1 MNSTAPTAQP
11 HPQAPAHDP
20 TAPAL
25 ASDQSSQPADV
36 KAGLT
41 VTPSQLAT
49 GSETLADDAFQA
61 SLAQPEV
68 PFPTRP
74 PMPELSLTGYLIQLL
89 IVGTLTLGLGYL
101 ALKFTKNKLSPIT
114 RGKGIKILER
124 LPIDP
129 KRSLMIVGVGERR
142 WLVGMG
148 ESEFNTLAELNPE
161 DLPTTESGGDFGKL
175 VQDSEPH
182 VPPRFNLNRLFR
194 QIGLGLA
201 VVLFTALFVAPMAY
215 AQTPLPANPLMNW
228 DLRAPLDTPGMA
240 TPVMLIFLLSGLSI
254 LPFLVIMTTSFMRTI
269 IVLGFLRQ
277 ALGTQS
283 IPPNPVLL
291 GIALFLTM
299 FTMAPVWETIDKTA
313 LQPYMNKQINQQV
326 MFDRAQMPLR
336 EFMLRQVNPNELGF
350 FVKLSRTPAPQTPND
365 VPIHVIIPAFM
376 VSELAT
382 AFKIGFIIYV
392 PFLVIDLV
400 VANTLMAL
408 GMSMLPPQ
416 MISTA
421 FKILI
426 FSLANGWHLILQA
439 IVQSFK

>member
-1 MNSTAPTAQP
+1 MNPDAPTDAL
-11 HPQAPAHDP
+11 HRHAPAAVGMEDSLP
-20 TAPAL
+20 PLTQESMPL
-25 ASDQSSQPADV
+25 AS
-36 KAGLT
+36 
-41 VTPSQLAT
+41 
-49 GSETLADDAFQA
+49 GSELPQTLA
-61 SLAQPEV
+61 LTTPPPELYGA
-68 PFPTRP
+68 RA

-89 IVGTLTLGLGYL
+89 VVAVITLGLGYA
-101 ALKFTKNKLSPIT
+101 ALKFTREKMGPLAK
-114 RGKGIKILER
+114 GKAIAILER

-129 KRSLMIVGVGERR
+129 KRSLLIVGVGQRR

-148 ESEFNTLAELNPE
+148 DTGFQSLAELNAE
-161 DLPTTESGGDFGKL
+161 DLAVVERPSGPSADFGKL
-175 VQDSEPH
+175 VENAEPH
-182 VPPRFNLNRLFR
+182 VPPRFNLNRWLR

-201 VVLFTALFVAPMAY
+201 IALLVAPMAY
-215 AQTPLPANPLMNW
+215 AQTALPPNPLMNW
-228 DLRAPLDTPGMA
+228 DLRAPLDTPGLA
-240 TPVMLIFLLSGLSI
+240 TPVMLIFLLSSLTI
-254 LPFLVIMTTSFMRTI
+254 LPFMVIMTTSFMRTI

-291 GIALFLTM
+291 GIALFLSM

-313 LQPYMNKQINQQV
+313 LQPYMNRQISQTV

-350 FVKLSRTPAPQTPND
+350 FVRLSRTPTPQTPND
-365 VPIHVIIPAFM
+365 VPLHVIIPAFM

-382 AFKIGFIIYV
+382 AFKIGFIIYI

>member
-1 MNSTAPTAQP
+1 MNSTPATDPSHRHAPVNSPITSLDLPPPSEGAG
-11 HPQAPAHDP
+11 APIA
-20 TAPAL
+20 
-25 ASDQSSQPADV
+25 AS
-36 KAGLT
+36 
-41 VTPSQLAT
+41 
-49 GSETLADDAFQA
+49 GSVPMDAFQT
-61 SLAQPEV
+61 SLLQPET

-74 PMPELSLTGYLIQLL
+74 PMPELSLAGYLIQL
-89 IVGTLTLGLGYL
+89 VVVATLTLGLGYL
-101 ALKFTKNKLSPIT
+101 ALRFTKNKMSPLIK
-114 RGKGIKILER
+114 GKGIKILER
-124 LPIDP
+124 LPVDP
-129 KRSLMIVGVGERR
+129 KRALLIVGVGERR

-148 ESEFNTLAELNPE
+148 ESEFNTLAELKPE
-161 DLPTTESGGDFGKL
+161 DLPPETGGDFGKL

-201 VVLFTALFVAPMAY
+201 IALLAAPMAY
-215 AQTPLPANPLMNW
+215 AQTALPANPLLNW
-228 DLRAPLDTPGMA
+228 DLRAPLDTPGLA
-240 TPVMLIFLLSGLSI
+240 TPVMLIFLLSSLSI
-254 LPFLVIMTTSFMRTI
+254 LPFMVIMTTSFMRTI

-291 GIALFLTM
+291 GTALFLTM

-313 LQPYMNKQINQQV
+313 LQPYMNRQISQQV

-365 VPIHVIIPAFM
+365 VPLHVIIPAFM

-382 AFKIGFIIYV
+382 AFKIGFIIYI

-426 FSLANGWHLILQA
+426 FSLANGWLLILQA
-439 IVQSFK
+439 VVQSFK

>member
-1 MNSTAPTAQP
+1 MNPETPTQAPELKVPATDL
-11 HPQAPAHDP
+11 QAPAAEP
-20 TAPAL
+20 
-25 ASDQSSQPADV
+25 Q
-36 KAGLT
+36 GLT
-41 VTPSQLAT
+41 VTASELAS
-49 GSETLADDAFQA
+49 GSEQPSML
-61 SLAQPEV
+61 SLTSTAPES
-68 PFPTRP
+68 FGMRP
-74 PMPELSLTGYLIQLL
+74 PMPELSLTGYLIQLVVVAV
-89 IVGTLTLGLGYL
+89 ITLGMGYL
-101 ALKFTKNKLSPIT
+101 ALKFTKGKISPLNK
-114 RGKGIKILER
+114 GKGIKILER
-124 LPIDP
+124 LPVDP
-129 KRSLMIVGVGERR
+129 KRSLLVVGVGERR

-148 ESEFNTLAELNPE
+148 EGSFNTLAELNPE
-161 DLPTTESGGDFGKL
+161 DLPSGAASGDFGKL

-182 VPPRFNLNRLFR
+182 VPPRFNLNRFFR
-194 QIGLGLA
+194 QIGLALA
-201 VVLFTALFVAPMAY
+201 IALLAAPMAY
-215 AQTPLPANPLMNW
+215 AQTALPANPLMGW

-299 FTMAPVWETIDKTA
+299 FTMSPVWETIDKTA
-313 LQPYMNKQINQQV
+313 LQPYMNRQISQEV

-382 AFKIGFIIYV
+382 AFKIGFIIYI

>member
-1 MNSTAPTAQP
+1 MNPNSPTQAAELQTPATAPGSAPQGQKEVAE
-11 HPQAPAHDP
+11 PQA
-20 TAPAL
+20 
-25 ASDQSSQPADV
+25 
-36 KAGLT
+36 LT
-41 VTPSQLAT
+41 VTTSELAS
-49 GSETLADDAFQA
+49 GSEATTLFTGEAQIQTAPPPESFA
-61 SLAQPEV
+61 SR
-68 PFPTRP
+68 TT
-74 PMPELSLTGYLIQLL
+74 MPELSLTGYLLQL
-89 IVGTLTLGLGYL
+89 VVVAALTLGLGYI
-101 ALKFTKNKLSPIT
+101 ALKFTKNKISPMAKS
-114 RGKGIKILER
+114 KGIKILER
-124 LPIDP
+124 LPVDP
-129 KRSLMIVGVGERR
+129 KRTLLIVGVGERR

-161 DLPTTESGGDFGKL
+161 DLPVAENGPDFGKL
-175 VQDSEPH
+175 VTDSEPH

-194 QIGLGLA
+194 QIGLGL
-201 VVLFTALFVAPMAY
+201 VFALLAAPMAY
-215 AQTPLPANPLMNW
+215 AQTALPANPLMGW

-299 FTMAPVWETIDKTA
+299 FTMSPVWETIDKTA
-313 LQPYMNKQINQQV
+313 LQPYMSRQISQEV
-326 MFDRAQMPLR
+326 MLDRAQIPLR

-350 FVKLSRTPAPQTPND
+350 FVRLSRTPAPQTPND
-365 VPIHVIIPAFM
+365 VPLHVIIPAFM

-382 AFKIGFIIYV
+382 AFKIGFIIYI

>member
-1 MNSTAPTAQP
+1 MNSTSPTDASQS
-11 HPQAPAHDP
+11 HAPAANPVSLGQPDLPPP
-20 TAPAL
+20 TEG
-25 ASDQSSQPADV
+25 
-36 KAGLT
+36 GLT
-41 VTPSQLAT
+41 VKASELAT
-49 GSETLADDAFQA
+49 GSEAQEVLQT
-61 SLAQPEV
+61 SLLQPET

-89 IVGTLTLGLGYL
+89 VVAILTLGMGYI

-114 RGKGIKILER
+114 KGKGIKILER

-129 KRSLMIVGVGERR
+129 KRALMVVGVGERR

-148 ESEFNTLAELNPE
+148 ESEFSTLAELKPE
-161 DLPTTESGGDFGKL
+161 DFPAGESGGDFGKL

-201 VVLFTALFVAPMAY
+201 IAVFTALLAAPMAY
-215 AQTPLPANPLMNW
+215 AQTAMPANPLMNW
-228 DLRAPLDTPGMA
+228 DLRAPLDTPGLA
-240 TPVMLIFLLSGLSI
+240 TPVMLIFMLSGLSI

-326 MFDRAQMPLR
+326 MFERAQVPLR

-365 VPIHVIIPAFM
+365 VPLHVIIPAFM
-376 VSELAT
+376 VSELGT

>member
-1 MNSTAPTAQP
+1 MNPETPTQAAAESNGLDARLTRSPASDGTIAAGTIAASDSLSFGEASPQTLTLTAQP
-11 HPQAPAHDP
+11 PGAY
-20 TAPAL
+20 
-25 ASDQSSQPADV
+25 
-36 KAGLT
+36 GM
-41 VTPSQLAT
+41 
-49 GSETLADDAFQA
+49 
-61 SLAQPEV
+61 
-68 PFPTRP
+68 RP
-74 PMPELSLTGYLIQLL
+74 PMPELSLAGYLFQLL
-89 IVGTLTLGLGYL
+89 VVAVITLGLGYI
-101 ALKFTKNKLSPIT
+101 ALKFARDKMNPLIK
-114 RGKGIKILER
+114 GKGIKIFER
-124 LPIDP
+124 LPVDP
-129 KRSLMIVGVGERR
+129 KRALLIVGVGERR
-142 WLVGMG
+142 WLVGVG
-148 ESEFNTLAELNPE
+148 DAGFQSLAELEAKDVTALASPPE
-161 DLPTTESGGDFGKL
+161 PLTGDGADFGKL

-182 VPPRFNLNRLFR
+182 VQPRFNLNRWLR

-201 VVLFTALFVAPMAY
+201 IALIVAPMAY
-215 AQTPLPANPLMNW
+215 AQTGLPANPLMDW
-228 DLRAPLDTPGMA
+228 DLRAPLDTPGLA
-240 TPVMLIFLLSGLSI
+240 TPVMLIFMLSGLSI

-299 FTMAPVWETIDKTA
+299 FTMSPVWETIDKTA
-313 LQPYMNKQINQQV
+313 LQPYMNRQISQQV

-350 FVKLSRTPAPQTPND
+350 FVRLSRTPTPQTPND

-376 VSELAT
+376 VSELST
-382 AFKIGFIIYV
+382 AFKIGFIIYI

>member
-1 MNSTAPTAQP
+1 MTSQVAKPQDAQMTRPPAPLKETGEAASSDVPVQAVSTAE
-11 HPQAPAHDP
+11 
-20 TAPAL
+20 L
-25 ASDQSSQPADV
+25 ASGST
-36 KAGLT
+36 LT
-41 VTPSQLAT
+41 
-49 GSETLADDAFQA
+49 AFQEMTV
-61 SLAQPEV
+61 QP
-68 PFPTRP
+68 PQPLPTRA
-74 PMPELSLTGYLIQLL
+74 PMPELSLASYFIQL
-89 IVGTLTLGLGYL
+89 VVVAALTLGLGYL
-101 ALKFTKNKLSPIT
+101 AIRFSRAKMSPLFKNKA
-114 RGKGIKILER
+114 IKILER
-124 LPIDP
+124 LPVDP

-148 ESEFNTLAELNPE
+148 EGSFSTLAELNPE
-161 DLPTTESGGDFGKL
+161 DMPAPEAKPDFDQM
-175 VQDSEPH
+175 VETSEPH

-194 QIGLGLA
+194 QIGLGL
-201 VVLFTALFVAPMAY
+201 VVALLFAPMAY
-215 AQTPLPANPLMNW
+215 AQTSLPPNPLMGW
-228 DLRAPLDTPGMA
+228 DLRQPLDTPGLA

-299 FTMAPVWETIDKTA
+299 FTMSPVWETIDKTA
-313 LQPYMNKQINQQV
+313 LQPYMNRQISQQV
-326 MFDRAQMPLR
+326 MFDRAQMPIR
-336 EFMLRQVNPNELGF
+336 EFMLRQVNPSELGF
-350 FVKLSRTPAPQTPND
+350 FVRLSRTPAPQTPND
-365 VPIHVIIPAFM
+365 VPLHVVIPAFM

-382 AFKIGFIIYV
+382 AFKIGFIIYI

-439 IVQSFK
+439 VVQSFK

>member
-1 MNSTAPTAQP
+1 MNSTSPSDASPL
-11 HPQAPAHDP
+11 HAPAANMTSPGHPDLPPP
-20 TAPAL
+20 TEG
-25 ASDQSSQPADV
+25 
-36 KAGLT
+36 AGALT
-41 VTPSQLAT
+41 VTTTELAT
-49 GSETLADDAFQA
+49 GSMAQETFESSVLQTEMPLPA
-61 SLAQPEV
+61 
-68 PFPTRP
+68 RP
-74 PMPELSLTGYLIQLL
+74 PMPELSLAGYLLQLV
-89 IVGTLTLGLGYL
+89 IVGVITLGLGYV
-101 ALKFTKNKLSPIT
+101 ALKFTKNKMSPVT
-114 RGKGIKILER
+114 KGKGIKILER
-124 LPIDP
+124 LPVDP

-148 ESEFNTLAELNPE
+148 ESEFNTLAELKPE
-161 DLPTTESGGDFGKL
+161 DLPAGEPGADFGKL

-194 QIGLGLA
+194 QIGLGL
-201 VVLFTALFVAPMAY
+201 VIALLAAPMAY
-215 AQTPLPANPLMNW
+215 AQTALPANPLMGW

-254 LPFLVIMTTSFMRTI
+254 LPFMVIMCTSFMRTI

-299 FTMAPVWETIDKTA
+299 FTMSPVWETIDKTA
-313 LQPYMNKQINQQV
+313 LQPYMNRQISQEV

-365 VPIHVIIPAFM
+365 VPLHVIIPAFM
-376 VSELAT
+376 VSELGT
-382 AFKIGFIIYV
+382 AFKIGFIIYI

-426 FSLANGWHLILQA
+426 FSLANGWTLILQA
-439 IVQSFK
+439 VVQSFK

>member
-1 MNSTAPTAQP
+1 MNPETPTQASELQVP
-11 HPQAPAHDP
+11 ATEPQVPDAEP
-20 TAPAL
+20 
-25 ASDQSSQPADV
+25 Q
-36 KAGLT
+36 GLT
-41 VTPSQLAT
+41 VNASELAS
-49 GSETLADDAFQA
+49 GSEPLSTL
-61 SLAQPEV
+61 SLTSSPPES
-68 PFPTRP
+68 FGMRP
-74 PMPELSLTGYLIQLL
+74 PMPELSLTGYLIQLVVVAV
-89 IVGTLTLGLGYL
+89 ITLGMGYL
-101 ALKFTKNKLSPIT
+101 ALKFTKGKISPLNK
-114 RGKGIKILER
+114 GKGIKILER
-124 LPIDP
+124 LPLDP
-129 KRSLMIVGVGERR
+129 KRSLLVVGVGERR

-148 ESEFNTLAELNPE
+148 EGSFNTLAELNPE
-161 DLPTTESGGDFGKL
+161 DLPSGDASGDFGKL

-201 VVLFTALFVAPMAY
+201 IALLAAPMAY
-215 AQTPLPANPLMNW
+215 AQTALPANPLMGW

-313 LQPYMNKQINQQV
+313 LQPYMNRQISQEV

-382 AFKIGFIIYV
+382 AFKIGFIIYI

>member
-1 MNSTAPTAQP
+1 MTSTS
-11 HPQAPAHDP
+11 PAHVEP
-20 TAPAL
+20 QLPA
-25 ASDQSSQPADV
+25 SGSE
-36 KAGLT
+36 GLT
-41 VTPSQLAT
+41 VNASELASGSEAAMTPYLAT
-49 GSETLADDAFQA
+49 ETQA
-61 SLAQPEV
+61 L
-68 PFPTRP
+68 P
-74 PMPELSLTGYLIQLL
+74 PMETGVTRSGVPELSLTGYLFQLVVVA
-89 IVGTLTLGLGYL
+89 ILTLGLGYV
-101 ALKFTKNKLSPIT
+101 ALRVTKKSLSPMT
-114 RGKGIKILER
+114 KGKAIKILER
-124 LPIDP
+124 LPVDP
-129 KRSLMIVGVGERR
+129 KRALLIVGVGDRR

-148 ESEFNTLAELNPE
+148 ESDFTTLAELKPE
-161 DLPTTESGGDFGKL
+161 DLPATEAGQDFGKL
-175 VQDSEPH
+175 VQESEPH

-194 QIGLGLA
+194 QLGLGLL
-201 VVLFTALFVAPMAY
+201 VALLAAPMAY
-215 AQTPLPANPLMNW
+215 AQTPLPPNPLLSW

-240 TPVMLIFLLSGLSI
+240 TPVMLIFLLSGLTI
-254 LPFLVIMTTSFMRTI
+254 LPFLVIMCTSFMRTI

-313 LQPYMNKQINQQV
+313 LQPYMNRQISQQV

-350 FVKLSRTPAPQTPND
+350 FIKLSRTPAPQTPND
-365 VPIHVIIPAFM
+365 VPLHVIIPAFM
-376 VSELAT
+376 VSELGT

-400 VANTLMAL
+400 VANILMAL

-426 FSLANGWHLILQA
+426 FSLANGWNLILQA
-439 IVQSFK
+439 VVQSFK